1 MATIVNK
8 ATGVERGCR
17 DSDVSFYL
25 ARGYRLPD
33 GVEAADVEDDE
44 LDGELPEWPLATDP
58 EAYLRKYP
66 DGPKAALAREVLG
79 E

>member
-25 ARGYRLPD
+25 ARGYRLAGEPVD
-33 GVEAADVEDDE
+33 TEGVD
-44 LDGELPEWPLATDP
+44 ELPEWTLATDP
-58 EAYLRKYP
+58 ETYLARYP
-66 DGPKAALAREVLG
+66 DGPKADLAREVLG